1 MHFANKSDKMHN
13 QKRLSLK
20 HQIVDV
26 PIYSPCHTV
35 LVDSGNTGETLD
47 RCETKSDKCDRL
59 KFCGKE
65 CIAVTVI
72 ISVVLIVTLLRLALI
87 FFVNKTLDPLH
98 WESNMDRF
106 IELSELD
113 AKPMVEREFIENP
126 FFNDQMNLTNQIMQ
140 AESDALSYIY
150 NIDATN
156 EGDTRSKREIS
167 RARRDCEMSAERCG
181 MLLHTM
187 ESYLKN
193 LKNNVLND
201 EYPVAVSDILKCLK
215 CKAQLTDAN
224 KFNED
229 PTPRSQDQYF
239 SHDYAEQNRSSDSG
253 ITAIKLLDN
262 EEAKRTEIN
271 RTEAAKIQMTVTESL
286 INDVSQNSANE
297 SLKNIDISKITTISI
312 DRTNYNGSQQV
323 DTNTTGINNSSTTSI
338 NDEQPDDDLIDSR
351 TMTTQIDES
360 SSSAVSNSDQQTES
374 EGATNETVTLQFDT
388 TESSS
393 TTQYNVTE
401 DDAISKGTV
410 DYSVGSTETNTRY
423 PVDLAKQIT
432 IAENVTSMPAGYDV
446 TGIDSDDDSTGH
458 PSVQPSFE
466 GHPENQLATT
476 VNVSESTEDHSV
488 FSEFTSDDYSE
499 TENSSESIQATTE
512 STKSFQHLQML
523 HPVCIFDYSVSQ
535 SSNMPP
541 PASSYPD
548 SSDPSIT
555 QNREFPFQKSPYR
568 GFPSSNYMQLQA
580 NTMQFIPG
588 FGYAGNLPQAQPAEQ
603 GPMGSGA
610 SKVSPITLDQQSMA
624 KTPYFCGYM
633 SLPILHFS
641 SISDTLQSDRSS
653 VDKAKDS
660 PPEEPRKLFQKDGTV
675 VSQDYSAYKCPQNY
689 YQCDNLFC
697 IPEMNRCDGRANC
710 FDVSD
715 EMNCSC
721 RDRVL
726 RDQICDGYFDCPHGE
741 DELGCF
747 DCPADSFSCNYDS
760 YNPLRHNCVPLSQR
774 CDGIKQCS
782 DGKDELD
789 CTILSESYISPKD
802 ISTVGYTQGYL
813 HKNVQGQWYP
823 VCSVTSSWA
832 IDACLSEIGQPLTA
846 IPDIQIVRV
855 PENVFRDPYVK
866 EIDGQIKLTSCSGTA
881 IFVRCPPLPC
891 GIKTIPYQD
900 SFRTVD
906 AMRNDYV
913 YKRQGKEQH
922 VLYKFNKLYQETLGL
937 LDTKHS
943 AFEKKEQNENDTLV
957 GAQSRVVGGRASQPK
972 AWPFLV
978 AIYKDGRFHCGGV
991 ILSEIHVLTA
1001 SHCMEGYEKHYYEI
1015 QAGTFRRFSFSPT
1028 TQSRKARFVITH
1040 PEYESENMQNDI
1052 SIIMLDKPFLF
1063 NRWVRQVCLPSSSI
1077 LGSEWNEE
1085 PSPLSMCIAIGWGAL
1100 REDGP
1105 NSDYLREVEVPILPG
1120 CNHLPDQNNA
1130 TICAG
1135 YPEGGQDTCQGDSG
1149 GPLMCRNR
1157 NFGSQ
1162 WYVAGLVSHGEG
1174 CARPNEPGV
1183 YMKISYFLDWIHQ
1196 MSNML
1201 NNFTEPFNNDKR
1213 PLANCPTFS
1222 CDDGRCLPIEQHCNR
1237 IIDCLNG
1244 EDEIQC
1250 YPFED
1255 PFEVSPPNMNNG
1267 MYRQSDNN
1275 FNKEIVKSRADETFD
1290 NNMKNQITTEAIPI
1304 STSYRFF
1311 YKTQTDIDEDSST
1324 SNVFAINPKTT
1335 NVRLT
1340 FTCKRLIQTIT
1351 IDKRCDRHLDCEDA
1365 TDEEDC
1371 TCRDYLS
1378 NLQSTAICDGR
1389 VDCDDETDEKD
1400 CDICRDDEYYCS
1412 RSEGCIPITNRCDG
1426 NFDCPL
1432 SEDELDCLTLT
1443 NGEYVNV
1450 DSDDQTVLNREGLLS
1465 RYYNGAWHVQCLEAE
1480 ILDNN
1485 TVTSTIGRNLC
1496 EYLGFA
1502 NVQSTHKVVANKTM
1516 LETRS
1521 WRRWDNITSYE
1532 SSSSSEEDGTCTTLQ
1547 IRCRQVLSSSA
1558 DTHLIVDPRTG
1569 NYTYLW
1575 PWLAAIFVDGR
1586 YRCSALLLEPN
1597 WLLSSSSCT
1606 KDIKLSMNYTTAL
1619 LGQSRSYLYV
1629 DGPHQQISVVDEIRN
1644 VKTSEVSLFH
1654 LKTAVNFTRHVR
1666 PLFLEKKI
1674 YPPASNDLCVAV
1686 ATDKEHVTQSI
1697 FLQPVLQNCN
1707 NCYRCFVKTANF
1719 ECPINE
1725 TSSNWSG
1732 TVFCRSEKGWYPA
1745 AVFHEIDD
1753 LCSFRS
1759 MRNLTS
1765 IDYIHAFLMHILE
1778 TDPEPTSEPM
1788 CNGVRCNIGQ
1798 CVPWSQVCDGVGDC
1812 RDDSDEKDEM
1822 CMGEVQQTSGSDKFK
1837 KCAKSELRCRNG
1849 ECVSKSAFCDAK
1861 VDCSDG
1867 TDEPI
1872 TCTCAEYLR
1881 LTIPE
1886 RLCDGVRHCLDK
1898 SDESPEMCQCTQTS
1912 FKCNAVSDNIT
1923 CISQDFVCDG
1933 DEDCLNGEDE
1943 MECRKIE
1950 KSTDDRP
1957 GTGEVMQRSYGVWH
1971 SQCFSLPVTSQEEA
1985 KIVCQKNGY
1994 TNGSIDSENQ
2004 TLSEPVIPS
2013 RDDFYM
2019 IRLNSYTWITM
2030 RDDKPLISLV
2040 RPKESCYR
2048 LFVTCN

>member
-1 MHFANKSDKMHN
+1 MYFANKSDKMYDSQEH
-13 QKRLSLK
+13 SE

-26 PIYSPCHTV
+26 PIHSPCHTV
-35 LVDSGNTGETLD
+35 LVDSENTGETLN
-47 RCETKSDKCDRL
+47 RCEIKSDKCCLRSR
-59 KFCGKE
+59 GKE
-65 CIAVTVI
+65 CIAVFVI
-72 ISVVLIVTLLRLALI
+72 ISVVLMVTLLRLAFVFFMNNTFDLHRESSVDQLI
-87 FFVNKTLDPLH
+87 
-98 WESNMDRF
+98 
-106 IELSELD
+106 SEL
-113 AKPMVEREFIENP
+113 EREFIENP
-126 FFNDQMNLTNQIMQ
+126 LFSDQMNLTNQITQ
-140 AESDALSYIY
+140 AKDDALSYIY
-150 NIDATN
+150 NIVAN
-156 EGDTRSKREIS
+156 EGDTRFKREIS
-167 RARRDCEMSAERCG
+167 RTRRDCEMSAEHCG
-181 MLLHTM
+181 MLLKTM

-193 LKNNVLND
+193 LKNNVQSNG
-201 EYPVAVSDILKCLK
+201 YPVSVSDMLKCLK
-215 CKAQLTDAN
+215 CKTQLTDAN

-229 PTPRSQDQYF
+229 PTPLSRDQYF
-239 SHDYAEQNRSSDSG
+239 SHDYVEQNRSSDSN

-262 EEAKRTEIN
+262 EEAKRAEVNGTEM
-271 RTEAAKIQMTVTESL
+271 AKVQRTVTESL
-286 INDVSQNSANE
+286 INDVSQDSANQ
-297 SLKNIDISKITTISI
+297 SSKNIDISKTSTTSI
-312 DRTNYNGSQQV
+312 DPTNYNGSQV
-323 DTNTTGINNSSTTSI
+323 DTNTSDININSTTSI
-338 NDEQPDDDLIDSR
+338 NDEHPDDNLITIDSR
-351 TMTTQIDES
+351 TMRIQIDES
-360 SSSAVSNSDQQTES
+360 SSSAIPNADQQTES
-374 EGATNETVTLQFDT
+374 EGTSETVTLQFDT

-393 TTQYNVTE
+393 TTQYTITE
-401 DDAISKGTV
+401 DDARYKGTTN
-410 DYSVGSTETNTRY
+410 YSVGSTETNTRY
-423 PVDLAKQIT
+423 TIDLIKQFT
-432 IAENVTSMPAGYDV
+432 IAESVTSMPAGYDV

-466 GHPENQLATT
+466 GHPENQSATT
-476 VNVSESTEDHSV
+476 INVSESTENHSV
-488 FSEFTSDDYSE
+488 FDEFTSDDHSE
-499 TENSSESIQATTE
+499 EKSESIQATSE
-512 STKSFQHLQML
+512 STESFQHVQMLPTML
-523 HPVCIFDYSVSQ
+523 HPVCIYDYSASQ
-535 SSNMPP
+535 SSNMP
-541 PASSYPD
+541 SSYPE
-548 SSDPSIT
+548 SSNPSIT
-555 QNREFPFQKSPYR
+555 PNREFPFQKSPYR

-588 FGYAGNLPQAQPAEQ
+588 FSYAGNLPQAQSAEQ
-603 GPMGSGA
+603 GMRSA
-610 SKVSPITLDQQSMA
+610 TSNVSPISLNQQP

-653 VDKAKDS
+653 VDKKDS
-660 PPEEPRKLFQKDGTV
+660 PPGEPRKLFQKDGTI

-697 IPEMNRCDGRANC
+697 IPETNRCDGRANC

-721 RDRVL
+721 RDRIL
-726 RDQICDGYFDCPHGE
+726 QDQICDGYFDCPHGE

-760 YNPLRHNCVPLSQR
+760 YNPLRLNCVPLSQR
-774 CDGIKQCS
+774 CDGIKQCP

-802 ISTVGYTQGYL
+802 ISTVGYAQGYL

-832 IDACLSEIGQPLTA
+832 IDACFSEIGQPLTA
-846 IPDIQIVRV
+846 MPDIQIVRV

-881 IFVRCPPLPC
+881 IFVKCPLLPC

-913 YKRQGKEQH
+913 YKKQAKEQH

-937 LDTKHS
+937 LDAKHS
-943 AFEKKEQNENDTLV
+943 AFEKKEQDENDTLV

-1040 PEYESENMQNDI
+1040 PDYESENMQNDI

-1063 NRWVRQVCLPSSSI
+1063 NRWIRQACLPSPSI
-1077 LGSEWNEE
+1077 LGTEWNKE

-1120 CNHLPDQNNA
+1120 CTHLPDQNNA

-1135 YPEGGQDTCQGDSG
+1135 YPDGGQDTCQGDSG

-1183 YMKISYFLDWIHQ
+1183 YMKISYFLDWIQ
-1196 MSNML
+1196 QTSNML
-1201 NNFTEPFNNDKR
+1201 INNFTEPFGKDKR

-1222 CDDGRCLPIEQHCNR
+1222 CDDGRCLPIEQRCNR
-1237 IIDCLNG
+1237 IINCLNG

-1255 PFEVSPPNMNNG
+1255 LFEISPPNNG
-1267 MYRQSDNN
+1267 MYRQSDS
-1275 FNKEIVKSRADETFD
+1275 NKEIVKSRADETSGD
-1290 NNMKNQITTEAIPI
+1290 NTKNQITTEAIPI
-1304 STSYRFF
+1304 FTSYRFF
-1311 YKTQTDIDEDSST
+1311 YKTQTDIDEDSNT
-1324 SNVFAINPKTT
+1324 SNVSAITPKTT
-1335 NVRLT
+1335 ITPETTITPKATITPKT

-1351 IDKRCDRHLDCEDA
+1351 IDKRCDRHSDCEDA

-1371 TCRDYLS
+1371 MCRDYLS
-1378 NLQSTAICDGR
+1378 NLHPTAICDGR
-1389 VDCDDETDEKD
+1389 VDCADETDEED
-1400 CDICRDDEYYCS
+1400 CDICGDDEYYCS
-1412 RSEGCIPITNRCDG
+1412 RSEGCIPIMKRCDG

-1432 SEDELDCLTLT
+1432 SEDELDCLALT
-1443 NGEYVNV
+1443 DGEYVNV
-1450 DSDDQTVLNREGLLS
+1450 DSDDQTVLNIEGLFS
-1465 RYYNGAWHVQCLEAE
+1465 RHYNGAWHVQCLEAE
-1480 ILDNN
+1480 MLDNN
-1485 TVTSTIGRNLC
+1485 TVTSILGRNLC

-1502 NVQSTHKVVANKTM
+1502 NVQSMRKVVANKTM
-1516 LETRS
+1516 LETKF

-1532 SSSSSEEDGTCTTLQ
+1532 SSPSSEEDEICMTLR

-1586 YRCSALLLEPN
+1586 YRCSALLLEPD

-1606 KDIKLSMNYTTAL
+1606 KDIKLSVNYTTAL
-1619 LGQSRSYLYV
+1619 LGRSRSYLYV
-1629 DGPHQQISVVDEIRN
+1629 DGPHQQISVIDEIRD
-1644 VKTSEVSLFH
+1644 VKTSEVSLLH
-1654 LKTAVNFTRHVR
+1654 LKTAVNLTRHVR

-1686 ATDKEHVTQSI
+1686 GTNKEHVTQLI
-1697 FLQPVLQNCN
+1697 FLQPVLQNCD
-1707 NCYRCFVKTANF
+1707 NCYRCFVKTSNF
-1719 ECPINE
+1719 ECPVND

-1759 MRNLTS
+1759 IRNLTS
-1765 IDYIHAFLMHILE
+1765 IDYIHAFLIHALE
-1778 TDPEPTSEPM
+1778 TKPEPTPEPV
-1788 CNGVRCNIGQ
+1788 CDGVRCNIGQ
-1798 CVPWSQVCDGVGDC
+1798 CVPWSQVCDDVGDC

-1822 CMGEVQQTSGSDKFK
+1822 CMRKVQQTSSSDKSK
-1837 KCAKSELRCRNG
+1837 NCAKSELRCKNG

-1867 TDEPI
+1867 TDEPV

-1912 FKCNAVSDNIT
+1912 FKCNAVNNNVT

-1933 DEDCLNGEDE
+1933 DKDCPNGEDE
-1943 MECRKIE
+1943 MKCVKIE
-1950 KSTDDRP
+1950 KSTNNIRP
-1957 GTGEVMQRSYGVWH
+1957 DTGEVMQRSYGVWH

-1985 KIVCQKNGY
+1985 KIICQKNGY

-2030 RDDKPLISLV
+2030 RDDKPLITLV
-2040 RPKESCYR
+2040 PPKESCYR
-2048 LFVTCN
+2048 LFVACN